1 MLIAMSKNLLEMPA
15 NFETAFGN
23 SKERAST
30 TSCHNTKQSIK
41 SLSEREREREREREV
56 FQKEQLN
63 CEVERIHDPNNNM
76 FKHSIES
83 LLSHFRT
90 YKRFLSKLQLDGTY

>member
-1 MLIAMSKNLLEMPA
+1 MLSAMSKNLLEMPA

-41 SLSEREREREREREV
+41 SLWEREGKKKKRKEKKERKV
-56 FQKEQLN
+56 FQKELTTKLWGWKN
-63 CEVERIHDPNNNM
+63 
-76 FKHSIES
+76 
-83 LLSHFRT
+83 T
-90 YKRFLSKLQLDGTY
+90 WSK